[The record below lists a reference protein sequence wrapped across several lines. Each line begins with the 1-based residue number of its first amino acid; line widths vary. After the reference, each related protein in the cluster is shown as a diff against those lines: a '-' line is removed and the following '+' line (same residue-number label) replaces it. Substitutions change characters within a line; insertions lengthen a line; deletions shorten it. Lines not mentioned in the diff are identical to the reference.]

1 MFVDFIGWFQND
13 NAMLLAIEYMPL
25 GDLEHNVQEIENS
38 PAHTGPP
45 LPEEEVQEIT
55 CQILE
60 GLKIMH
66 AEGFAH
72 RDLKPQNIFVV
83 QKHPQWWVKLGD
95 FGLCKKQTNKTA
107 YHTQAGTQQY
117 MAPELFH
124 YVLEL
129 DTETSEYTSAIDLW
143 SLGCIIY
150 RLIAGAVPFPSL
162 LSLRNYCKDPLKAP
176 LNMPS
181 TMDDARKFVQGLLVP
196 NPAKRLVPSAAL
208 ESTWLTT
215 SKSLA

>member
-1 MFVDFIGWFQND
+1 M
-13 NAMLLAIEYMPL
+13 EYMPL
-25 GDLEHNVQEIENS
+25 GDLEQNVQEIEKS
-38 PAHTGPP
+38 LTHTGPP
-45 LPEEEVQEIT
+45 LSEEEVQEIT
-55 CQILE
+55 RQILE

-95 FGLCKKQTNKTA
+95 FGLSKKRTNGNA
-107 YHTQAGTQQY
+107 YLTQAGTQEY

-124 YVLEL
+124 YVQEL

-143 SLGCIIY
+143 SLGCIIH
-150 RLIAGAVPFPSL
+150 RIVTRKLPFPST
-162 LSLRNYCKDPLKAP
+162 LSLRNYCIDQSKVPLT
-176 LNMPS
+176 MPPA
-181 TMDDARKFVQGLLVP
+181 MEEAGKFVQELLMP
-196 NPAKRLVPSAAL
+196 YPAKRPVASAAL

-215 SKSLA
+215 SKHPPSLRSLSMIIF